1 MPVKSWGNDRP
12 FCLLLLFV
20 LSFIA
25 VVDMDDREA
34 VDLANQNKCEPIFV
48 WQLHK
53 DNPKAKR
60 YIFYH
65 ASDEAFGK
73 LKTAGCWKDE
83 P

>member
-1 MPVKSWGNDRP
+1 MRSSALAVVS
-12 FCLLLLFV
+12 F

-53 DNPKAKR
+53 DNPIAKR

-65 ASDEAFGK
+65 APDEAFGK
-73 LKTAGCWKDE
+73 VKTIGNWFDDLL
-83 P
+83 